1 MWQWYIEYILSLYVY
16 NNRRR
21 FFYMDTKCKR
31 RRRRKKQTLVF
42 KLVSYLPTFCA
53 WIYPDTYDE
62 QLML

>member
-21 FFYMDTKCKR
+21 FFTWIQNVKEEEEE
-31 RRRRKKQTLVF
+31 KKQTLVF